1 MVIDDGAEVVSDV
14 SPGSFTSLNIDT
26 EMLFV
31 GGTPLALPPSNLI
44 RFRTTGEEVRS
55 TSVAV
60 GTRSLGL
67 EPLFLSLLLLPLFLF
82 HLFSLP
88 PSLLPS
94 PPLQIPPSTLGCV
107 LSLSVNGVYTNFSSP
122 QASSGTEDCR
132 GFYTNVATFHGTGYL
147 LLCTLRNSLCV

>member
-1 MVIDDGAEVVSDV
+1 MVIDDGAEVVSNV

-60 GTRSLGL
+60 GTRFTLPS
-67 EPLFLSLLLLPLFLF
+67 PLPLSSL
-82 HLFSLP
+82 LP
-88 PSLLPS
+88 PSL
-94 PPLQIPPSTLGCV
+94 PLQIPPSTLGCV